1 MSDKLISISID
12 VTMLDK
18 NRFKLGTKPN
28 KAGKIP
34 QYVSLDVL
42 LRRDGV
48 DDYGNAYMVKQ
59 SNYDKNVPP
68 KDRPQMPI
76 IGNGKIIIAGSGGP
90 PKPAESADAPT
101 NEGDEVPF

>member
-12 VTMLDK
+12 VTLLDK
-18 NRFKLGTKPN
+18 VRFKPGSKPN

-68 KDRPQMPI
+68 KDRQQMPI
-76 IGNGKIIIAGSGGP
+76 IGNGKVIIAGSDGP
-90 PKPAESADAPT
+90 PKPAEPTSALP
-101 NEGDEVPF
+101 DEEQDVPF